1 MLLHHRSESVVIM
14 EEETQELRELIAQLK
29 ADNERLRQGQAGP
42 SVLPST
48 SSAVPAAPPTAV
60 AERLIFVPRD
70 RRCTIFRGRTGV
82 GLSEWVEEVQ
92 ASMRARHLSQSDQAF
107 FLFDHL
113 EGEAKEEIKYR
124 SAAEREDPVR
134 ILAILDELY
143 GCSESYVAVQ
153 QAFFSRG
160 QQEGETLQEF
170 SLALLSLMEKVKRS
184 APADMPPAGALL
196 RDQFVEHILNSS
208 LRREL
213 KQLVRRQPGCTL
225 LEVRAEAIRWEREGL
240 PGGVRGRSQS
250 VPSVYG
256 VQYGVRGAPQA
267 IVPSTSVSE
276 MSEMREMLKRQ
287 QEQLDQLVG
296 SIAQL
301 QNANQYRRPPRPGPL
316 ICRRCNQPG
325 HFANECDG
333 ERVASRSQFPSRP
346 PWNAGRQ
353 SRSHSTSEN

>member
-1 MLLHHRSESVVIM
+1 M
-14 EEETQELRELIAQLK
+14 EDEIQELRELIAQLR

-42 SVLPST
+42 SALPST
-48 SSAVPAAPPTAV
+48 SSAPSVAPSTSGPSV

-70 RRCTIFRGRTGV
+70 RKCSIFRGRTGI
-82 GLSEWVEEVQ
+82 GLSEWVEEAQ
-92 ASMRARHLSQSDQAF
+92 ASMRARHLSRSDQAF

-113 EGEAKEEIKYR
+113 EGEAKDEIRYR
-124 SAAEREDPVR
+124 SAAEREDPDK
-134 ILAILDELY
+134 IFAILEELY

-153 QAFFSRG
+153 HAFFSRG

-170 SLALLSLMEKVKRS
+170 SLALMGLMEKVKRC
-184 APADMPPAGALL
+184 APADMPNAETLL

-213 KQLVRRQPGCTL
+213 KQLVRRQPESNL
-225 LEVRAEAIRWEREGL
+225 LEVRAEAIRWEQEGL
-240 PGGVRGRSQS
+240 PGGARGRSQS

-256 VQYGVRGAPQA
+256 VQYGVHGAPQA
-267 IVPSTSVSE
+267 VVPSSSLSE
-276 MSEMREMLKRQ
+276 VSEMREMLKRQ

-301 QNANQYRRPPRPGPL
+301 QNPTQYRRPPRSGPL

-325 HFANECDG
+325 HFAHECDG

-346 PWNAGRQ
+346 PLNVARQ
-353 SRSHSTSEN
+353 PRSHSMSEN

>member
-1 MLLHHRSESVVIM
+1 M
-14 EEETQELRELIAQLK
+14 EDETQELRELIAQLK

-42 SVLPST
+42 SGLPST
-48 SSAVPAAPPTAV
+48 SSAVPAASPTSVPSV

-92 ASMRARHLSQSDQAF
+92 ASMRARHLSRFDQAF

-124 SAAEREDPVR
+124 SAAEREDPTR

-170 SLALLSLMEKVKRS
+170 SLALMGLMEKVKRC
-184 APADMPPAGALL
+184 APADMPHAGALL

-256 VQYGVRGAPQA
+256 VQYGVHGAPQA
-267 IVPSTSVSE
+267 IVSPTSVSE

-301 QNANQYRRPPRPGPL
+301 QSSNQYRRPPRPGPL

-325 HFANECDG
+325 HFAHECDG

-346 PWNAGRQ
+346 PLNAGRQ
-353 SRSHSTSEN
+353 PRSHSTSEN